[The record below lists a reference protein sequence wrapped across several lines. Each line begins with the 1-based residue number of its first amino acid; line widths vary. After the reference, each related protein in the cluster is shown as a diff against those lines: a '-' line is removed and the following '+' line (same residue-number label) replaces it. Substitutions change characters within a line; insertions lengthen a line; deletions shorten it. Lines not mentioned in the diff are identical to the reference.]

1 MADGKRPQVSRE
13 EELRRRPPSPENLIS
28 LPDDPIIE
36 QERSRPAM
44 TIGRC
49 AGPVQDQNCGAWE
62 CPYGVYPDLGMVDK
76 ECTHCEGEGIIEEW
90 EGDPWREGD
99 LWSYEACD
107 GCYGTGIVVVEVC
120 QACEYGEQPW

>member
-1 MADGKRPQVSRE
+1 MRPMADGKRPQVSRE

-76 ECTHCEGEGIIEEW
+76 ECTHCEGTGWTDDDGEW
-90 EGDPWREGD
+90 DGEHWI
-99 LWSYEACD
+99 YEPCD
-107 GCYGTGIVVVEVC
+107 GCY
-120 QACEYGEQPW
+120 